1 MFAHAMTLQATRDS
15 ANALKRA
22 QAWGRACRYAD
33 QDIRAARRRGD
44 RAAEARHLSEYQRA
58 FRMQQYHAARYET
71 LRSNLGN

>member
-1 MFAHAMTLQATRDS
+1 MFAHALTLQATRDS

-44 RAAEARHLSEYQRA
+44 KVAEARHLSEYQRA

-71 LRSNLGN
+71 LRSTLGN

>member
-1 MFAHAMTLQATRDS
+1 MFAQAMTIQAARDS

-33 QDIRAARRRGD
+33 QDIMAARRRGD
-44 RAAEARHLSEYQRA
+44 KAAEAHHLSEYQRA

-71 LRSNLGN
+71 LRSTLGN